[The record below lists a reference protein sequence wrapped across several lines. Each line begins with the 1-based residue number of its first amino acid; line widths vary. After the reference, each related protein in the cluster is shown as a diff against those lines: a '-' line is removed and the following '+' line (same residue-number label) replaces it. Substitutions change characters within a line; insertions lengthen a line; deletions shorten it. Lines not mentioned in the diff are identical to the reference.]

1 MTNQEIVSYW
11 IQSSDRDYKTMLHLY
26 ETKDY
31 CWSLFLGH
39 LVIEKLLKSFY
50 CKNIGT
56 VSPKIHNLY
65 RIAELSNLEI
75 SDEHKEVLVT
85 LTTFNI
91 RARYDDYKQKF
102 HKKCTESYTKSWI
115 DKIKVYRKWLKE
127 RQ

>member
-1 MTNQEIVSYW
+1 MTNQEIISYW
-11 IQSSDRDYKTMLHLY
+11 TESSDRDYKTMLHLY

-31 CWSLFLGH
+31 YWSLFVGH

-56 VSPKIHNLY
+56 IPPKTHNLY
-65 RIAELSNLEI
+65 RIAELSDLEI
-75 SDEHKEVLVT
+75 SDEHKEILVT

-102 HKKCTESYTKSWI
+102 YKKCTQKYTQIWI
-115 DKIKVYRKWLKE
+115 NKIKVYKKWLKE